1 MKTYKSNLPEISL
14 RMKNS
19 GIAKCKI
26 SCSRDVADFF
36 RMIFDSETLEIYES
50 MFAVFLNRSN
60 NTIGF
65 FRVSQGG
72 LSGTVIDIRL
82 VLKTALESL
91 AHSIIICHN
100 HPSGNIQPSDADR
113 QITSKLKQAA
123 ALMDIQ
129 ILDHVVLTSDSYF
142 SFSDEGLI

>member
-1 MKTYKSNLPEISL
+1 MKTYKSDLPEISL

-19 GIAKCKI
+19 GISKCKI
-26 SCSRDVADFF
+26 SSSRDVADFF
-36 RMIFDSETLEIYES
+36 RQIFDSETLEIYES
-50 MFAVFLNRSN
+50 MFAVFLNRAN

-82 VLKTALESL
+82 ILKIALESL

-100 HPSGNIQPSDADR
+100 HPSGNVQPSEADK
-113 QITSKLKQAA
+113 QITLKLKQAA
-123 ALMDIQ
+123 SLMDIQ
-129 ILDHVVLTSDSYF
+129 ILDHVVLTAVSYF
-142 SFSDEGLI
+142 SFCDEGIL

>member
-1 MKTYKSNLPEISL
+1 
-14 RMKNS
+14 
-19 GIAKCKI
+19 
-26 SCSRDVADFF
+26 
-36 RMIFDSETLEIYES
+36 

-82 VLKTALESL
+82 ILKTALESL

-100 HPSGNIQPSDADR
+100 HPSGNIQPSEADR
-113 QITSKLKQAA
+113 QITIKLKQAA
-123 ALMDIQ
+123 SIMDIQ
-129 ILDHVVLTSDSYF
+129 IPDHVVLTTDSYF
-142 SFSDEGLI
+142 LFGDEGFL